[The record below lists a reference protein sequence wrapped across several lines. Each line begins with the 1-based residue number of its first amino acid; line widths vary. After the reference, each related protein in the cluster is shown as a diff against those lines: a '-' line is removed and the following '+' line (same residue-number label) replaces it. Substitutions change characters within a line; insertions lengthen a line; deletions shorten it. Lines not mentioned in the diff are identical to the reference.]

1 MNRDAFWRDEMKKV
15 LLATLMCSAMAS
27 PVFADDM
34 GSGTVTFTGSIIDA
48 PCGIA
53 PESVDQTIK
62 LGQIAKSAL
71 TAGGTSTPVPF
82 TIELIDCDA
91 TTQQKA
97 AVTFTGNVT
106 NPDGDN
112 DSLVLQGTAKGAG
125 VVISGLNGL
134 PVKFNRSGTP
144 ADDGDYSYIQD
155 GDNTLLF
162 SAYLRGLNDDTANPV
177 TPGSFTAVTNFTM
190 SYP

>member
-1 MNRDAFWRDEMKKV
+1 MKKI
-15 LLATLMCSAMAS
+15 LLATLMCGAIAS
-27 PVFADDM
+27 PAFAEDM

-62 LGQIAKSAL
+62 LGSIAKSAL
-71 TAGGTSTPVPF
+71 VAGGTSTPVPF

-97 AVTFTGNVT
+97 AVTFTGEVT
-106 NPDGDN
+106 NPTGDN
-112 DSLVLQGTAKGAG
+112 DSLVLQGTASGAG

-134 PVKFNRSGTP
+134 PVKFNRSGTS
-144 ADDGDYSYIQD
+144 ADEGFSYIQD

-162 SAYLRGLNDDTANPV
+162 SAYLRGMNDDTDNPV